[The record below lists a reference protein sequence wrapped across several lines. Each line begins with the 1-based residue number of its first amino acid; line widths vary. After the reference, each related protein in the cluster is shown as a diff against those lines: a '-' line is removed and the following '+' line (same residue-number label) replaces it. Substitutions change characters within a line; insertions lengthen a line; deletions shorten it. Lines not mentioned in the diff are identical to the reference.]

1 MRGVAAC
8 LRGGTLRSAVYRSR
22 CSFALGVLSF
32 VLFFGSSQPFPF
44 PSPFHLFSTPSLFAG
59 FHRPPLGTRHSC
71 LCFRLSIIII
81 SIIIIIIIIIIISII
96 IIVESEAL

>member
-1 MRGVAAC
+1 MF
-8 LRGGTLRSAVYRSR
+8 RSR
-22 CSFALGVLSF
+22 LSF
-32 VLFFGSSQPFPF
+32 FCLFVRSLVSSQPFPF

-81 SIIIIIIIIIIISII
+81 IIIIIIISII